1 MNKKPSHIK
10 LILAIIYLITI
21 FIGLYFLFTTINI
34 EDLTS
39 YEFIKKNKNI
49 IIKYKNESFLFIS
62 IIFFIFTIIWV
73 LFLGFV
79 TPLALF
85 AGFVF
90 GKWRGSLILITSIS
104 MGATMLYLLA
114 GFFLQNVIKNKL
126 APKFSKF
133 KEFFNK
139 NDTLYFMTL

>member
-90 GKWRGSLILITSIS
+90 GKWWGSLILITSIS
-104 MGATMLYLLA
+104 MGATKYSSS
-114 GFFLQNVIKNKL
+114 FI
-126 APKFSKF
+126 
-133 KEFFNK
+133 
-139 NDTLYFMTL
+139 